1 MNLKHFKQEGNLYS
15 MKPQYGSS
23 IILITGLFLFAFVAY
38 YTDIYGLMWAM
49 IILGILSFWA
59 IATKKMSIDTNK
71 RELYAK
77 VGLINPSVTI
87 PVDNI
92 QRFELLTISN
102 FFLKTNAILSAYY
115 LDDNQKEKSIQIAQG
130 FTVKTMQSILNEIEE
145 IIDDERKISH

>member
-1 MNLKHFKQEGNLYS
+1 

-23 IILITGLFLFAFVAY
+23 IILITGLFLFAFAAY
-38 YTDIYGLMWAM
+38 YADIYGLMWTM

-59 IATKKMSIDTNK
+59 IAIKKMNIDINK

-87 PVDNI
+87 SVDNI

-145 IIDDERKISH
+145 IIDNERKISN